1 MCLWRFSVVPGSYSG
16 SEVRA
21 GIAGFLRLVALMLL
35 LCASCSTV
43 RATVPEVSYW
53 YFESMS
59 SMQRYHTQEGACKAG
74 MAELTSS
81 PTWSG
86 TGAVFT
92 RYDGWCYM
100 DYVNNMGTPQTN
112 FAFGRVFP
120 AGTGC
125 PANSTSAGASCTC
138 DAGYKES
145 GGQCVY
151 ESTGNSCAGLSDFCS
166 GLKGEKINLEG
177 KGTAAPPGCS
187 ADSQRP
193 NCPMGCAGEAVGM
206 GVSYKTADGSW
217 MTGQEYRVTG
227 GTCTLPQPSD
237 IPQKKE
243 SDCAGSVGEVN
254 GIRTCVPNQAATG
267 DTSSKET
274 KNPDGTSS
282 NTESKTTCEKGVCT
296 TTSTTTTKDASG
308 NTTSTSTSSSSSSQ
322 REYCAANKASTVCA
336 ATNGDKNPDGK
347 DGSGKDGEECKGD
360 DCKETPS
367 KFTGSCEAGFSC
379 DGDALQ
385 CAIAQDQH
393 RRTCQLFDT
402 QSAESRLYDS
412 EKGKTGSQ
420 TKDLPGNETI
430 DFGSNRIDTSSA
442 LGGGTCLTDLQISVM
457 GHSETLPLSQ
467 YCKWL
472 DYAGNILVAVA
483 LLGALRIITRS

>member
-1 MCLWRFSVVPGSYSG
+1 MFLSRSWAVPGYCLGGKSARYLLRI
-16 SEVRA
+16 V
-21 GIAGFLRLVALMLL
+21 GFLFALLSVNSASAAVPLVDSY
-35 LCASCSTV
+35 CVNYSDHCSSLGYFPSQGAACS
-43 RATVPEVSYW
+43 ATAAT
-53 YFESMS
+53 FETEY
-59 SMQRYHTQEGACKAG
+59 RKYGVD
-74 MAELTSS
+74 TS
-81 PTWSG
+81 
-86 TGAVFT
+86 
-92 RYDGWCYM
+92 
-100 DYVNNMGTPQTN
+100 
-112 FAFGRVFP
+112 
-120 AGTGC
+120 AGTCKVYRIDRPDDFYNFSFNYKSSC
-125 PANSTSAGASCTC
+125 PANSVLSGSSCVC
-138 DAGYKES
+138 DPGFDEQ
-145 GGQCVY
+145 GGQCKHT
-151 ESTGNSCAGLSDFCS
+151 SSGNSCNGLSDFCS

-177 KGTAAPPGCS
+177 KGTATPPGCS

-206 GVSYKTADGSW
+206 GVSYKTPDGSW

-237 IPQKKE
+237 VPQKKE
-243 SDCAGSVGEVN
+243 SDCAGSVGEIN
-254 GIRTCVPNQAATG
+254 GVRTCVPNQAATG
-267 DTSSKET
+267 DTTSKET
-274 KNPDGTSS
+274 KNGDGTSS

-347 DGSGKDGEECKGD
+347 DGSGKDGEECTGD

>member
-1 MCLWRFSVVPGSYSG
+1 
-16 SEVRA
+16 
-21 GIAGFLRLVALMLL
+21 
-35 LCASCSTV
+35 
-43 RATVPEVSYW
+43 
-53 YFESMS
+53 
-59 SMQRYHTQEGACKAG
+59 
-74 MAELTSS
+74 
-81 PTWSG
+81 
-86 TGAVFT
+86 
-92 RYDGWCYM
+92 
-100 DYVNNMGTPQTN
+100 
-112 FAFGRVFP
+112 
-120 AGTGC
+120 
-125 PANSTSAGASCTC
+125 
-138 DAGYKES
+138 
-145 GGQCVY
+145 
-151 ESTGNSCAGLSDFCS
+151 
-166 GLKGEKINLEG
+166 
-177 KGTAAPPGCS
+177 
-187 ADSQRP
+187 
-193 NCPMGCAGEAVGM
+193 M
-206 GVSYKTADGSW
+206 GVSYKTPDGSW
-217 MTGQEYRVTG
+217 MTGQEYRITG
-227 GTCTLPQPSD
+227 GTCVLPAPSD
-237 IPQKKE
+237 VPQKKE
-243 SDCAGSVGEVN
+243 SDCAGSVGEIN
-254 GIRTCVPNQAATG
+254 GVRTCVPNQAATG
-267 DTSSKET
+267 DTTSKET
-274 KNPDGTSS
+274 KNGDGTSS

-322 REYCAANKASTVCA
+322 REYCATNKASTVCA

-347 DGSGKDGEECKGD
+347 DGSGKDGEQCTGD
-360 DCKETPS
+360 DCEEKPS

-379 DGDALQ
+379 EGDALQ